1 MHLTAYGKSL
11 PVPIRVT
18 QLQKTLLMIKLTVLL
33 LVVGC
38 LHVSAHSYGQTVT
51 FSKKKASLA
60 EIFEAIHSQ
69 TGYFFYYKV
78 EALKQA
84 KPVSLEVNRAP
95 LREVLNLCFA
105 SQPLTY
111 EISGDYIIVKEKITE
126 TPADTTWL
134 DVRGR
139 VISSRGEAIAGATI
153 TVIGLERMITTAEN
167 GRFYLPQIPQTA
179 VLEISSIGYKTR
191 RVSVVGGLELLIQM
205 EVIDTKLDEV
215 QVIAYG
221 TQTRR
226 TNTGNVSRVS
236 GSELALQPVSNPLAA
251 LHGRVPGLVIQ
262 QNTGVPGGGISVQL
276 RGQNSLRANGNDL
289 LYLVDGVP
297 FPSSSIASPFTSVV
311 VLGGNPLNAI
321 NPADIESIEVLKDA
335 DATSIYGSRG
345 ANGVV
350 LITTKKGTTGKTSA
364 QFNINTGWGKIASTM
379 DLLNRR
385 EYLDMRLEAFR
396 NDGVEPGPADFDI
409 TLWDTSRYTDWQKE
423 LVGKTGRYTTAEA
436 SFSGGTSR
444 TNWLLSST
452 YRKETTVFPGDF
464 ADQRGSVHI
473 NFNHQSE
480 DKRFSSSVSASYLTG
495 NNNLI
500 YTDLLSTALNL
511 PPVAPAIYNANGSL
525 NWERNTWSNPMS
537 IAKKDYIG
545 LTNNLISNLKLGY
558 RLASF
563 LEFRVQGGYT
573 NYSLDEKNLQPSTSY
588 NPAYNPQGRASFSN
602 GKMITWIVEPQ
613 LEANVRWKELTIQGL
628 VGATWQQSRRTGQ
641 RLEASRY
648 TSDAVLENPA
658 AAGQVAIQDVVNT
671 LYRYQAFF
679 GRLRLSWQDRYILSV
694 TGRRD
699 GSSRFGP
706 GNRYGLFGA
715 VGGAWLLSREAWWKR
730 LENVV
735 SFAKLRASY
744 GSTGNDQIGD
754 YGYLPLW
761 NYTAYRYDD
770 RPALQP
776 MNLFNANYQWEVNRK
791 LEVGTELGF
800 WKDRMFLALSFYR
813 NRSSNQLVGYALP
826 LSTGF
831 SSVQSNLNALVENKG
846 WEIELNGLVIQNTS
860 LTWRLGL
867 NASFPRS
874 RLLRFPGLE
883 GSSYQTQ
890 YKIGEP
896 LQIIRAF
903 QWNGVDPATGL
914 HQMEDADK
922 NGQLNYPQDAVKIIP
937 VLVRMSGGFSQTLQW
952 KRLQLDLFFQG
963 QIQEGLGFERY
974 FGMPGIASN
983 QPRYVLDRWQA
994 PGDHARYQRF
1004 SQNFSGP
1011 EYQLHNYYRNYAD
1024 ATTSD
1029 ASFLRL
1035 KNVSIT
1041 YSLPEQWIKSMK
1053 IKQVQCYVQGQ
1064 NLWTWTNYRGL
1075 DPETQNYR
1083 NIPPLR
1089 VVVLGARLSF

>member
-1 MHLTAYGKSL
+1 MHLTAYGKLL

-51 FSKKKASLA
+51 FSKKKASLE
-60 EIFEAIHSQ
+60 EIFEAIHAQ
-69 TGYFFYYKV
+69 TGYYFYYKV
-78 EALKQA
+78 EALQHA
-84 KPVSLEVNRAP
+84 KPVTLEVKQAP
-95 LREVLNLCFA
+95 LKEVLNLCFA
-105 SQPLTY
+105 PQPLTY
-111 EISGDYIIVKEKITE
+111 EISGDYIIVKEKIPE
-126 TPADTTWL
+126 PIADTSWI
-134 DVRGR
+134 DIKGR
-139 VISSRGEAIAGATI
+139 IINSRGEGIAGATI
-153 TVIGLERMITTAEN
+153 TVIGLERMITSDDN
-167 GRFYLPQIPQTA
+167 GRFFLPRIPQKA
-179 VLEISSIGYKTR
+179 LLEISSIGYQTK
-191 RVSVVGGLELLIQM
+191 RVGIAGGNELIIRM
-205 EVIDTKLDEV
+205 EVSDTKLDEV

-226 TNTGNVSRVS
+226 TNTGNVSKVS
-236 GSELALQPVSNPLAA
+236 GNELALQPVSNPLAA

-276 RGQNSLRANGNDL
+276 RGQNSLRTNGNDL

-297 FPSSSIASPFTSVV
+297 FPSSTIASPFTSVV

-321 NPADIESIEVLKDA
+321 NPADIESIEILKDA
-335 DATSIYGSRG
+335 DATAIYGSRG

-350 LITTKKGTTGKTSA
+350 LITTKKGTAGKTSA
-364 QFNINTGWGKIASTM
+364 QFNFNTGWGKLARKL
-379 DLLNRR
+379 DELNRR

-396 NDGVEPGPADFDI
+396 NDGEVPGPADFDL
-409 TLWDTSRYTDWQKE
+409 TLWDTSRYTNWQKE
-423 LVGKTGRYTTAEA
+423 LVGKTARYTTAEA
-436 SFSGGTSR
+436 SFSGGTAR

-464 ADQRGSVHI
+464 ADQRGSVHF
-473 NFNHQSE
+473 NVNHQSE
-480 DKRFSSSVSASYLTG
+480 NKRFTSSVSASYLTG

-511 PPVAPAIYNANGSL
+511 PPVAPAIYNANGTL

-537 IAKKDYIG
+537 VAKKDYIG
-545 LTNNLISNLKLGY
+545 LTKNLVSNLKLGY
-558 RLASF
+558 RINSF
-563 LEFRVQGGYT
+563 VEFRVQGGYT
-573 NYSLDEKNLQPSTSY
+573 DYSLDEKNLQPSTSY
-588 NPAYNPQGRASFSN
+588 NPAFNPQGRASFSTA
-602 GKMITWIVEPQ
+602 KMATWIVEPQ
-613 LEANVRWKELTIQGL
+613 LESNVRWKELNIQGL

-658 AAGQVAIQDVVNT
+658 AAGQVSIQDVVNT
-671 LYRYQAFF
+671 LYRYQAAF
-679 GRLRLSWQDRYILSV
+679 GRLRFSWQDKYILNV

-706 GNRYGLFGA
+706 GNRYGIFGA
-715 VGGAWLLSREAWWKR
+715 VGGAWLASREAWWKP
-730 LENVV
+730 LETVV

-761 NYTAYRYDD
+761 NYTAYRYDNQ
-770 RPALQP
+770 PALQP

-800 WKDRMFLALSFYR
+800 WKDRLFFGLSFYR

-846 WEIELNGLVIQNTS
+846 WEIELNGVLIQHPS
-860 LTWRLGL
+860 LSWRLGL
-867 NASFPRS
+867 NASFPSS

-883 GSSYQTQ
+883 GSSYQTL

-903 QWNGVDPATGL
+903 QWTGVDPATGL

-922 NGQLNYPQDAVKIIP
+922 NGQLNYPQDAIKIIP

-952 KRLQLDLFFQG
+952 KRLQLDLFLQG
-963 QIQEGLGFERY
+963 QVQEGLGFERY
-974 FGMPGIASN
+974 FGMPGIATN
-983 QPRYVLDRWQA
+983 QPRYVLDRWQE

-1004 SQNFSGP
+1004 SQNFSGA

-1024 ATTSD
+1024 ATMSD

-1035 KNVSIT
+1035 KNVAIS
-1041 YSLPEQWIKSMK
+1041 YNLPEQWLKTMK
-1053 IKQVQCYVQGQ
+1053 IQQVLCYVQGQ
-1064 NLWTWTNYRGL
+1064 NLWTWTKYRGL